1 MVYKLDELQ
10 LLNGQDGVIVLQNI
24 ISHTRGLDIIR
35 VGLPVKT
42 FNAMLFLWE
51 LYTIV
56 TKTPCRHPAAD
67 S

>member
-42 FNAMLFLWE
+42 FNAMRFSSS
-51 LYTIV
+51 
-56 TKTPCRHPAAD
+56 H
-67 S
+67 

>member
-1 MVYKLDELQ
+1 MKCFACELFNMVYKLDELQ

-42 FNAMLFLWE
+42 FNAMRFSSS
-51 LYTIV
+51 
-56 TKTPCRHPAAD
+56 H
-67 S
+67 

>member
-42 FNAMLFLWE
+42 FNAMLFLSS
-51 LYTIV
+51 
-56 TKTPCRHPAAD
+56 H
-67 S
+67 